1 MACTV
6 FLSLDQAGISK
17 RGHISSKKFYRKFET
32 EVLASLVK
40 VLIIYILADV
50 ESRSHV

>member
-1 MACTV
+1 MAFTV
-6 FLSLDQAGISK
+6 SLSLDQAGISK
-17 RGHISSKKFYRKFET
+17 RGHISSNKFYRKFET

-40 VLIIYILADV
+40 VLAVV